1 MRRWTGIIFQSSEGC
16 GFTAL
21 LLWSQK
27 VQNRLRTQK
36 NQGHD
41 DQSVRDAPT
50 SNQYSVGA
58 AITHH
63 ITRVAPVDR
72 ISSLGAPRNYL
83 SAGDKVAQTS
93 GCHGVAQDVGSPGK
107 GLSLVF

>member
-1 MRRWTGIIFQSSEGC
+1 MRGGQASSSKAAEGADC
-16 GFTAL
+16 RLGCSGAK
-21 LLWSQK
+21 K
-27 VQNRLRTQK
+27 VQNRLRAQK

-41 DQSVRDAPT
+41 DQSVRDAPP

-93 GCHGVAQDVGSPGK
+93 GCHGVAQDVGSPGE